1 MKINHPCR
9 WIYHTWSIWVCN
21 LALIQFNM
29 GSLTILYIIW
39 SVCFVLF
46 LLLGSFDIGDCDAN
60 SRSRI
65 SESFWFKENT
75 AEICYNV
82 YSSPVVLDT
91 FMFPKREV
99 NVLRA
104 RTTWDDSFEVNI
116 FRHRNHHV
124 VLDLVANIV
133 VEHRSTTFIT
143 LCNLILYTP
152 GNEPPSPF
160 RAEKLMLFF
169 SHLFWVL

>member
-1 MKINHPCR
+1 
-9 WIYHTWSIWVCN
+9 
-21 LALIQFNM
+21 M
-29 GSLTILYIIW
+29 GSLTSLYIIW
-39 SVCFVLF
+39 SDCFVF
-46 LLLGSFDIGDCDAN
+46 FVMGSFDIGDCDAN

-65 SESFWFKENT
+65 SESFWFKEKN
-75 AEICYNV
+75 ADICYNV
-82 YSSPVVLDT
+82 YSSPVVSDT

-104 RTTWDDSFEVNI
+104 RMKWDDSFEVNI

-124 VLDLVANIV
+124 VLDLVWNIV

-152 GNEPPSPF
+152 GNEPSSSDDVPF
-160 RAEKLMLFF
+160 HFGLKN
-169 SHLFWVL
+169 SCCSSYHLFWVL